1 MPPIVYFLCTGNL
14 CRSPMAEAVFSFL
27 AEKEQIPVD
36 VRSAGFQP
44 KLESVPYH
52 PLATEVCE
60 SKGIKLIGQSK
71 VFTREDLAKAQFVFL
86 LDEGNMRQVFQ
97 LDPSEEYLDKVY
109 YLREFSSFPSRDH
122 SVPDPMGQP
131 KEAFE
136 TSFRMIL
143 DCCTNLI
150 ENWKTEL
157 PPARALA
164 LSELGKKDQTK
175 IHNEEH
181 WLSKILPYLN
191 GKSCLILGRPSQN
204 SLELL
209 SRNIGDSILV
219 TANPEESFFSSKIET
234 RVLRTS
240 KIATIE
246 RQFDCLLTSDALN
259 SIFPERLGGYL
270 AALSELVNQD
280 GVFMMHVSTEQSCK
294 EWLEILRSYF
304 SHVKYADSGPIPF
317 FPFLLKKNAK
327 NDFYPIFA
335 SQRKTSL
342 NELIRA
348 HRSSHTGSQ

>member
-1 MPPIVYFLCTGNL
+1 
-14 CRSPMAEAVFSFL
+14 MAEAVFSFL
-27 AEKEQIPVD
+27 AEKEEIPLE

-60 SKGIKLIGQSK
+60 SKGMRLLGQSK

-109 YLREFSSFPSRDH
+109 YLKEFSSFPSRDY
-122 SVPDPMGQP
+122 SVPDPMGQT

-136 TSFRMIL
+136 VSFRMIL

-150 ENWKTEL
+150 QNWKTGL
-157 PPARALA
+157 PAARALA
-164 LSELGKKDQTK
+164 LSELGRKD
-175 IHNEEH
+175 E
-181 WLSKILPYLN
+181 SKIRYEENWISHIVPFLK
-191 GKSCLILGRPSQN
+191 GKSCLILGRPSQS
-204 SLELL
+204 SLDLL
-209 SRNIGDSILV
+209 SKNLGDSIFV
-219 TANPEESFFSSKIET
+219 TTLPEEKSHSSKIET
-234 RVLRTS
+234 RILRTS
-240 KIATIE
+240 KIATLE
-246 RQFDCLLTSDALN
+246 RQFDCLLTFDALN

-270 AALSELVNQD
+270 AALSEIVNQD
-280 GVFMMHVSTEQSCK
+280 GVFMMYVSKEESCI

-304 SHVKYADSGPIPF
+304 PYVKYADGGPIPY
-317 FPFLLKKNAK
+317 FPFLLEKNAK
-327 NDFYPIFA
+327 KDFYPIFA
-335 SQRKTSL
+335 SPQKTTL